1 MMSSTPLNEADDII
15 DNMEARELRQRL
27 KEMRDEM
34 IVQKDKS
41 SAELEL
47 AQRTNSL
54 SPVPVANLMANI
66 NAAAQMDA
74 QQITTLV
81 TMLVSA
87 MKSELLSHME
97 TRLLTVYIQHGL

>member
-1 MMSSTPLNEADDII
+1 MMSSTPPNEADDII
-15 DNMEARELRQRL
+15 DNMEVRELRQRL
-27 KEMRDEM
+27 KEMGDEM

-54 SPVPVANLMANI
+54 SPVPVTNLMANI

-74 QQITTLV
+74 QQITHDTCYHACV
-81 TMLVSA
+81 CN
-87 MKSELLSHME
+87 E
-97 TRLLTVYIQHGL
+97 I